1 MRIRHLVIGLLSFV
15 SLLTTLTVP
24 TGCANII
31 PPQGGAR
38 DTIPPVLLK
47 ATPADRSTNINSNRL
62 VFSFDEFIELQN
74 AQQAV
79 IVSPLPATP
88 PTIESKLREVSVRL
102 RDTLEPNTTYT
113 IDFGNAIKDYNEGNV
128 LNNFRYTFST
138 GDRLD
143 SGRINGKVVLAETGK
158 IDTTLIVILHRNG
171 ADSAVVNDRPAYITR
186 LNGKGEFEFRQLP
199 DRSFHLYAI
208 KDDGGMRRVMGDDQ
222 RVAFADSSVRASS
235 DPTSLTLYAFDLKPK
250 SAAPPS
256 TPVPAVSPG
265 IKGRPGGAAA
275 DKRLRYTNN
284 LNEGKQDLLR
294 PFELMLEQPLIRFD
308 TSKIRLYTDTTYT
321 PARSYKLSMDTTA
334 RKISVEVPWA
344 ENVLYKLIIDKEAL
358 KDTLDRQLL
367 RTDTISFVSRRKAD
381 YGKLSIRLRNIAN
394 PSPSER
400 GQEGAAITPVIQLV
414 LNETIVASAP
424 LGNDGIFRR
433 DLFLPGTYEMRI
445 LFDRNGN
452 GVWDGGRLFPARLQ
466 PERVRLL
473 EKKITVKANW
483 ENEYEL

>member
-1 MRIRHLVIGLLSFV
+1 
-15 SLLTTLTVP
+15 
-24 TGCANII
+24 
-31 PPQGGAR
+31 
-38 DTIPPVLLK
+38 
-47 ATPADRSTNINSNRL
+47 
-62 VFSFDEFIELQN
+62 
-74 AQQAV
+74 
-79 IVSPLPATP
+79 
-88 PTIESKLREVSVRL
+88 LREVSVRL

-138 GDRLD
+138 GNSLD
-143 SGRINGKVVLAETGK
+143 SGRIKGKVVLAETGK

-199 DRSFHLYAI
+199 NRSFYLYAI

-235 DPTSLTLYAFDLKPK
+235 DQTSLTLYAFDLKPK

-294 PFELMLEQPLIRFD
+294 PFELTLEQPLTRFD
-308 TSKIRLYTDTTYT
+308 TSKIRLYTDTNYI
-321 PARSYKLSMDTTA
+321 PVRSYKLSIDSTA
-334 RKISVEVPWA
+334 RKISLMVPWA
-344 ENVLYKLIIDKEAL
+344 ENVLYKLIVDKEAL

-381 YGKLSIRLRNIAN
+381 YGKLSIRLRNIMN
-394 PSPSER
+394 PSPSGGDR
-400 GQEGAAITPVIQLV
+400 EGTARVPVIQLV
-414 LNETIVASAP
+414 LNDAIVASAP
-424 LGNDGIFRR
+424 LGSDGMFRR
-433 DLFLPGTYEMRI
+433 ELFLPGTYELRI
-445 LFDRNGN
+445 LFDQNGN
-452 GVWDGGRLFPARLQ
+452 GQWDGGQLFPVRKQ
-466 PERVRLL
+466 PERVRLM
-473 EKKITVKANW
+473 EKKITVKSNW